1 MKRIRPVLLLAIS
14 SLVACGGTPQPDPPP
29 VKPPPPP
36 PGSLYALVSTPKN
49 TPTGKIA
56 TKPDELWV
64 DKNSSVQLTIS
75 AKLLSPLAKKIKL
88 TISGSTAHLSV
99 TPTEQIVTANG
110 NATFT
115 VAVDSSIDPTKD
127 QNPYFF
133 VYGYPMGENDRLL
146 DEQIR
151 LDYGWDIKKPP
162 VAAL

>member
-1 MKRIRPVLLLAIS
+1 MKPLRPVLFLAIS
-14 SLVACGGTPQPDPPP
+14 ILVACGGATPEPPP

-64 DKNSSVQLTIS
+64 DKNSSVQLIVS
-75 AKLLSPLAKKIKL
+75 AKRLSPLAKKIKL

-110 NATFT
+110 DATFT
-115 VAVDSSIDPTKD
+115 VTIDSTIDTTKD

-133 VYGYPMGENDRLL
+133 VYGYPLGDNDRLL

-162 VAAL
+162 VATL

>member
-1 MKRIRPVLLLAIS
+1 MNLIRSTLLLAIS
-14 SLVACGGTPQPDPPP
+14 SLVACGGAIPEPPP

-49 TPTGKIA
+49 TPTGKIS
-56 TKPDELWV
+56 TKTDEIWV
-64 DKNSSVQLTIS
+64 DKDSSIQLVIN
-75 AKLLSPLAKKIKL
+75 AKLLSPIAKKIKL

-115 VAVDSSIDPTKD
+115 VTVDSTIDPSKD

-133 VYGYPMGENDRLL
+133 VYGYPLGENDRLL

-162 VAAL
+162 VAAP